1 MKVILIDMAFI
12 TLDRLSRQGIYDA
25 SHKGHLPFPPV
36 RLHQSFVYHILLS
49 RLISSAIDTEDQI
62 YDTKDLAASL
72 DRIEAV
78 DFHSTVEIDGIRFTP
93 YHAGHV
99 LGAAMYFIE
108 IAGVK
113 VLHFSTKHV
122 LKFRCCLQ
130 ETIPEKT
137 IECSFQLNSHPQNQ
151 TS

>member
-1 MKVILIDMAFI
+1 M
-12 TLDRLSRQGIYDA
+12 
-25 SHKGHLPFPPV
+25 
-36 RLHQSFVYHILLS
+36 
-49 RLISSAIDTEDQI
+49 
-62 YDTKDLAASL
+62 

-113 VLHFSTKHV
+113 VLQPCHQTVIDS
-122 LKFRCCLQ
+122 RCYLQ

-137 IECSFQLNSHPQNQ
+137 IGCSFQLNSLPQNQ

>member
-1 MKVILIDMAFI
+1 VTPSLY
-12 TLDRLSRQGIYDA
+12 S
-25 SHKGHLPFPPV
+25 SHF
-36 RLHQSFVYHILLS
+36 R
-49 RLISSAIDTEDQI
+49 AIDTEDQL
-62 YDTKDLAASL
+62 YDTKDLTASL

-113 VLHFSTKHV
+113 VFAS
-122 LKFRCCLQ
+122 C
-130 ETIPEKT
+130 IP
-137 IECSFQLNSHPQNQ
+137 S
-151 TS
+151 

>member
-1 MKVILIDMAFI
+1 L
-12 TLDRLSRQGIYDA
+12 T
-25 SHKGHLPFPPV
+25 
-36 RLHQSFVYHILLS
+36 
-49 RLISSAIDTEDQI
+49 
-62 YDTKDLAASL
+62 ASL

-113 VLHFSTKHV
+113 VS
-122 LKFRCCLQ
+122 LQ
-130 ETIPEKT
+130 LDAFLISDTFYRRLFKRRRQNAYSGRNSSHKT
-137 IECSFQLNSHPQNQ
+137 RHPNL
-151 TS
+151 

>member
-1 MKVILIDMAFI
+1 
-12 TLDRLSRQGIYDA
+12 
-25 SHKGHLPFPPV
+25 
-36 RLHQSFVYHILLS
+36 
-49 RLISSAIDTEDQI
+49 
-62 YDTKDLAASL
+62 L

-78 DFHSTVEIDGIRFTP
+78 DFHSTVEVDGIRFTP

-113 VLHFSTKHV
+113 VLDSVHESDIDC
-122 LKFRCCLQ
+122 RCCSQ
-130 ETIPEKT
+130 ETILEKT